1 MKNIPFVLLGSCLM
15 LFFVVTWFCSCSNP
29 GTDSENSVVVARVE
43 ERELLSSDLGGLEV
57 DKKNR
62 GLILNRWIKNQLI
75 NIYGDVLGVRVDGRQ
90 EELID
95 ELTLRSSEI
104 LNNTVYNNISI
115 STDEVRNYYL
125 NNVGA
130 FIREKNC
137 ALMFVV
143 NLKTENDADSVAI
156 ALKRGGGREH
166 NVLSQ
171 NNLSWGGVVKEG
183 DLISPFND
191 AVFGRRKSVVGP
203 INTKIGFLVA
213 HVLDFY
219 DEGSVE
225 GIDEVYD
232 KIYSLL
238 YLEKRGGKY
247 KALIDSL
254 SSNTDIFIN
263 EAIFNEN

>member
-1 MKNIPFVLLGSCLM
+1 M

-95 ELTLRSSEI
+95 ELTFRSSEI
-104 LNNTVYNNISI
+104 LNKTVYNNISI

-137 ALMFVV
+137 ARNKKITKPLY
-143 NLKTENDADSVAI
+143 S
-156 ALKRGGGREH
+156 
-166 NVLSQ
+166 
-171 NNLSWGGVVKEG
+171 
-183 DLISPFND
+183 SPCYL
-191 AVFGRRKSVVGP
+191 GEIEKQKK
-203 INTKIGFLVA
+203 KI
-213 HVLDFY
+213 
-219 DEGSVE
+219 
-225 GIDEVYD
+225 
-232 KIYSLL
+232 
-238 YLEKRGGKY
+238 
-247 KALIDSL
+247 
-254 SSNTDIFIN
+254 
-263 EAIFNEN
+263 